1 MRFLNRRL
9 TGAFVLALALGFAA
23 FAQQQQAG
31 GRGFDVSNLDT
42 TCKACDD
49 FNQFANGGWLAKN
62 EIPAAFSTWGT
73 TSNVRE
79 NNNKVLREILEAAA
93 KNTSAPAGS
102 NEQKIGAFYASC
114 MDEARI
120 EAAGVKPL
128 DAELKAI
135 DKIKSVGDLPA
146 VVARLHDM
154 GVNVLFGFGAVQ
166 DFKNSTSVIAV
177 AAQSG
182 LSLPDRDYYLNDDDK
197 SVVLR
202 RLHVKHI
209 ATMFELLGD
218 TREKAI
224 AQSQTVVGIETQLA
238 KASRDRVSRRDPEK
252 QYNKMGLADLRKL
265 APNFN
270 WDAYLKQLNAP
281 RFTEI
286 NVTQPEFFEA
296 LDKVLTGT
304 PIADLKTYMRWQL
317 LHNKAGLLSSKFV
330 NEDFSFYSTALNGAK
345 ELQPR
350 WRRCVVATDQNLGE
364 ALGEVYV
371 RKVFSPEAKARM
383 QTMVRNL
390 IAALREDI
398 TTLDWMTPQTR
409 KQALAKLD
417 SFVTKIGYPD
427 KWRDYSSLKVERAS
441 YVDNINRANR
451 FENDRDLAKIG
462 RPVDRSEWQM
472 SPPTVNAYHNPLMTE
487 IVFPAGILQPPYFG
501 PNADDAINYGAI
513 GAVIGHE
520 LTHGF
525 DDQGRKF
532 DLQGNLRDWWTPED
546 AKNYQARAEC
556 VEKQFAAFEVEDG
569 LNVNGKLVLGES
581 IADLGG
587 LKIAYLAFQKSLE
600 GKPRPAAIDGFTPEQ
615 RFFLGWAQVWGRK
628 YTIEA
633 MRNQAHQR
641 PASALALP
649 RQRAAFKHAGVR
661 GGVQLQGGRPD
672 GAPGPRPLRSVVTK
686 TRARQTA
693 ISASPGVRRE
703 PASRVS
709 RPLPDRH
716 GLPG

>member
-9 TGAFVLALALGFAA
+9 TGAFVLALALSFAA
-23 FAQQQQAG
+23 FARQQANN
-31 GRGFDVSNLDT
+31 RGFDVSNLDT
-42 TCKACDD
+42 TCKPCED
-49 FNQFANGGWLAKN
+49 FYKFANGGWLAKN

-73 TSNVRE
+73 SSSLRE
-79 NNNKVLREILEAAA
+79 NNIKALRDILEASAQ
-93 KNTSAPAGS
+93 NTSAPAGS

-114 MDEARI
+114 MDEGRI
-120 EAAGVKPL
+120 EAAGAKPL

-135 DKIKSVGDLPA
+135 DKIKDARDLPVA
-146 VVARLHDM
+146 VARLHDM

-177 AAQSG
+177 AGQSG
-182 LSLPDRDYYLNDDDK
+182 LSLPDRDYYFKDDDK
-197 SVVLR
+197 SGLLR
-202 RLHVKHI
+202 EQHVEHI
-209 ATMFELLGD
+209 AAMFGLLGD
-218 TREKAI
+218 APENA
-224 AQSQTVVGIETQLA
+224 AAHAQTVVRIEKQLA
-238 KASRDRVSRRDPEK
+238 QVSRDRVARRNPEK
-252 QYNKMGLADLRKL
+252 QYNKMGLAELRKL
-265 APNFN
+265 VPGFD
-270 WDAYLKQLNAP
+270 WDAYLKGLKAP

-286 NVTQPEFFEA
+286 NIAQPEFFEG
-296 LDKVLTGT
+296 LGKILTSA

-317 LHNKAGLLSSKFV
+317 IHSQAGLLSSKFV
-330 NEDFSFYSTALNGAK
+330 NEDFSFYGTALNGTK

-371 RKVFSPEAKARM
+371 KKAFSPEAKARM
-383 QTMVRNL
+383 QTLVRNL

-398 TTLDWMTPQTR
+398 TTLDWMTDATR
-409 KQALAKLD
+409 KQAIAKLD

-427 KWRDYSSLKVERAS
+427 KWRNYSSLKIERAS
-441 YVDNINRANR
+441 YVDNTVRSNM
-451 FENDRDLAKIG
+451 FENRRDLAKIG

-501 PNADDAINYGAI
+501 PNSDDAINYGAI

-556 VEKQFAAFEVEDG
+556 VEKQFAAFRVADG
-569 LNVNGKLVLGES
+569 LSMNGKLVLGES

-587 LKIAYLAFQKSLE
+587 LKIAYLAFQKSLD
-600 GKPRPAAIDGFTPEQ
+600 GKPRPEAIDGFTPEQ

-633 MRNQAHQR
+633 TRNQIANDPHPLSQFRVNGPLSNMPEFAAAFGCKNGDPMVR
-641 PASALALP
+641 PAA
-649 RQRAAFKHAGVR
+649 
-661 GGVQLQGGRPD
+661 
-672 GAPGPRPLRSVVTK
+672 
-686 TRARQTA
+686 
-693 ISASPGVRRE
+693 
-703 PASRVS
+703 
-709 RPLPDRH
+709 DRCEVW
-716 GLPG
+716 